1 MANNDPPPLDPFTT
15 AIRADLS
22 PTEDVAARKA
32 LEEARVKAQQEREKF
47 CLKKQTTTKLSEYHQ
62 RKWQKRLA
70 DEMPARALN
79 FDTQRQI

>member
-1 MANNDPPPLDPFTT
+1 MAGNNPPPLDPFTT
-15 AIRADLS
+15 PIRADLS
-22 PTEDVAARKA
+22 PTEDEAAHKA

-47 CLKKQTTTKLSEYHQ
+47 RLEKQTTTKLSEYHQ

-70 DEMPARALN
+70 DEMPAHALK